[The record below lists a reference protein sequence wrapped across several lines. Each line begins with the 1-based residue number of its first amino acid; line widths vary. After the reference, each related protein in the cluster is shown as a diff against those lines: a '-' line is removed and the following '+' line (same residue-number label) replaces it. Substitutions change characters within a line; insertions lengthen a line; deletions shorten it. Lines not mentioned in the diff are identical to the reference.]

1 ISGFIGKARW
11 EIDTSPDNLQLW
23 ADHRAMLERQETFR
37 EFEYQREDRDGRV
50 SVLCIS
56 GEPFFDADGRLAGY
70 RGVGSDITARKS
82 VETALRASEARF
94 RAVVAALAEGVVLR
108 DAEGQIIDCNAS
120 AERILGRSL
129 SQLKGKISVGG
140 GWQRLREDGSVLPD
154 EDMPSVVAKRTGQAQ
169 TNQVICY
176 RKPDG
181 SILSLLMNV
190 QPLFEGGNKVPTG
203 FVTTMTDISQRKR
216 DEREIVRLHVDLENR
231 VLRRTAQLEA
241 ANKELEAFS
250 YSVAHDLRSPLS
262 AIDGFSALLQKAL
275 PAGMGDKAYHYL
287 DRIRTG
293 VQRMGELTDGL
304 LSLAQLS
311 RTSLHWDDMDIS
323 AEATLLLRHHAERD
337 NARQVRT
344 RVEPGMTVR
353 ADTALLRQVLE
364 NLISNA
370 WKFTSKNSDAEIT

>member
-1 ISGFIGKARW
+1 WNKAAQELYGVTREEAIGSTVHDLWPLQEADRMHAADLELIRSGISEDFPDRLAVTRHRGSIRVHMRKVALKDASGKVSHLLITAEDITERNAAEARLRQSELQFRSLTQLSSDWYWETDAQFRLTVLSGGETEEDRQWVGGFIGKARW

-50 SVLCIS
+50 SVLSIS
-56 GEPFFDADGRLAGY
+56 GEPFFDAGGRFAGY
-70 RGVGSDITARKS
+70 RGVGSDITTRKS
-82 VETALRASEARF
+82 IETALRASEARF

-108 DAEGQIIDCNAS
+108 NADGEIIDCNAS

-203 FVTTMTDISQRKR
+203 FV
-216 DEREIVRLHVDLENR
+216 
-231 VLRRTAQLEA
+231 
-241 ANKELEAFS
+241 
-250 YSVAHDLRSPLS
+250 
-262 AIDGFSALLQKAL
+262 
-275 PAGMGDKAYHYL
+275 
-287 DRIRTG
+287 
-293 VQRMGELTDGL
+293 
-304 LSLAQLS
+304 
-311 RTSLHWDDMDIS
+311 
-323 AEATLLLRHHAERD
+323 
-337 NARQVRT
+337 
-344 RVEPGMTVR
+344 
-353 ADTALLRQVLE
+353 
-364 NLISNA
+364 
-370 WKFTSKNSDAEIT
+370 